1 MSDYHSTNFID
12 HLRKAQTLDDAM
24 DAANAELSI
33 NRTSK
38 YDDNLPGDDNNLVI
52 NPFLTD
58 KEYDDAVKWQ
68 KYLDHEVIL
77 LHGGIGQGK
86 GAIGDMIMKKANWY
100 YDKKVIL
107 DFRPRAHFDMQFIP
121 QYYDLANHNPRNP
134 MLLRQT
140 DYMFFDKKT
149 YVEQLARMGDASL
162 GELANDADPNLKT
175 MESKK
180 AAQVSHLTGAW
191 MTQYG
196 MVHMQRAIMGL
207 DEIKKYHFKMRQ
219 NDPFGIQLI
228 YMYDIIRH
236 MHLCVLGMTAY
247 YDDLDQNR
255 YLPKVTVEIKCHKSE
270 YNLHTVMGDMYKV
283 NWIEAKKTRQFQRTN
298 LPIKLDVIE
307 PWDLLGGTVLELTKA
322 GYDVLPSIMN
332 DKEKD
337 SDLIQLQE
345 LMIAVKES
353 GKVSLFNPPYR
364 NGGESRW
371 KMIDI
376 LNVVTKYAY
385 LIKMDY
391 AHTELAEDIGKGNL
405 FESNGVLIRQ
415 TDIILLKDATG
426 FRDENGVA
434 WIESEYIGYALRT
447 DADGWAYKDG
457 EREKDYGIPNA
468 LIGVTRRLNWRLN
481 HCQPASHEKGAEVYT
496 GLGVGDTYNS
506 WNPVGLPVAKSMKH

>member
-1 MSDYHSTNFID
+1 MGDYHSTNFLE
-12 HLRKAQTLDDAM
+12 HLRKAKTLDDAM
-24 DAANAELSI
+24 DAANAELSV

-38 YDDNLPGDDNNLVI
+38 YDDNLPDDDNNLTI
-52 NPFLTD
+52 NPYLD
-58 KEYDDAVKWQ
+58 DAEYDDAVKWRQ
-68 KYLDHEVIL
+68 FLDHEVIL
-77 LHGGIGQGK
+77 LHGGLGQGK
-86 GAIGDMIMKKANWY
+86 GAFGDKILKSANWY

-107 DFRPRAHFDMQFIP
+107 DYRPRAHFDFQFMP
-121 QYYDLANHNPRNP
+121 QYYDLKNHNPHNP
-134 MLLRQT
+134 MLLKQS

-162 GELANDADPNLKT
+162 GELANEADPNLKT
-175 MESKK
+175 MESRK

-228 YMYDIIRH
+228 YMYDVIRH

-255 YLPKVTVEIKCHKSE
+255 YLPKVTIEIKCHKSD

-283 NWIEAKKTRQFQRTN
+283 NWIEAKKTRQFQKVSMP
-298 LPIKLDVIE
+298 LKLDVIE
-307 PWDLLGGTVLELTKA
+307 PWPLLGGTVLELTKA
-322 GYDVLPSIMN
+322 GKEILPQLA
-332 DKEKD
+332 DDTEKD
-337 SDLIQLQE
+337 VSLTQLYE
-345 LMIAVKES
+345 LMVAINTVGRA
-353 GKVSLFNPPYR
+353 SLFNLPYKI
-364 NGGESRW
+364 GW

-376 LNVVTKYAY
+376 LNVVTAYAY

-391 AHTELAEDIGKGNL
+391 AYTELVEDVDVGKL
-405 FESNGVLIRQ
+405 YESNGILLRK
-415 TDIILLKDATG
+415 TDIILVGDTTG

-434 WIESEYIGYALRT
+434 WLESEYIGYALRT
-447 DADGWAYKDG
+447 DSEGWSYKNG

-468 LIGVTRRLNWRLN
+468 FLGVSRRLNWRIN
-481 HCQPASHEKGAEVYT
+481 HCEPAEHKAGAVVYS

-506 WNPVGLPVAKSMKH
+506 WNPVGLPVAKSMKK